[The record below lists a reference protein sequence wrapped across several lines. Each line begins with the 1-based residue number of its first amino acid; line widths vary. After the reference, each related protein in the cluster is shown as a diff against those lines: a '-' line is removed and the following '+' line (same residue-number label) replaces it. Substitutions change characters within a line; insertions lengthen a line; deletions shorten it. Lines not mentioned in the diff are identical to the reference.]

1 MSLNVHSHI
10 IAELQIVG
18 LSGERGL
25 GINSLKFS
33 VNMTVVNGSEG
44 EPAMYIDSLRAS
56 IAARASTGATRY
68 LGTAEFEFPLVLRR
82 LPHASQTY
90 SLLRLD
96 LSESQLLALDE
107 IRGSGGLM
115 FEVKIAGLAHS
126 PRDTHAAQDL
136 VSYAV
141 NLTQWAELMSQLEF
155 SDAFAVGVEL
165 PVTASQHFASSVN
178 FLRVAR
184 RQLAAGEYDSVVS
197 ACRQA
202 LDSLSAMVEDREAV
216 VASRANKGTRPRD
229 KSKLQRA
236 LDIFDAVRHYT
247 NLAHHVDEQG
257 RPEIYSR
264 RDAATILTTAC
275 SLVASATE
283 W

>member
-1 MSLNVHSHI
+1 MSLNVHSHVV
-10 IAELQIVG
+10 AELQIVG
-18 LSGERGL
+18 LSGERGF

-33 VNMTVVNGSEG
+33 VNINVVNGAEG
-44 EPAMYIDSLRAS
+44 EPTMYIDSLRAS
-56 IAARASTGATRY
+56 IAVRVSSGATRY
-68 LGTAEFEFPLVLRR
+68 LGAAEFEFPLVLHR
-82 LPHASQTY
+82 LPHASRTT

-107 IRGSGGLM
+107 NRGSGGLM
-115 FEVKIAGLAHS
+115 FEVKISGLAHS
-126 PRDTHAAQDL
+126 PRDTHVAQDT
-136 VSYAV
+136 VSYAA
-141 NLTQWAELMSQLEF
+141 NLAQWAELMSQLEF

-165 PVTASQHFASSVN
+165 PVTASHYFASSVS

-202 LDSLSAMVEDREAV
+202 LDSLNAMVEDREAV
-216 VASRANKGTRPRD
+216 VASRSTKVTRPRD

-236 LDIFDAVRHYT
+236 LDIFDSVRHYT

-264 RDAATILTTAC
+264 RDAAMILTTAC